1 MCKAIYL
8 TNYLK
13 ERQITRRV
21 LYWYVWG
28 RHMSEFIWH
37 WTRGSSKIYTRK
49 TEVAEEAMKDGML
62 VMGVRVKPRILKY

>member
-1 MCKAIYL
+1 
-8 TNYLK
+8 
-13 ERQITRRV
+13 
-21 LYWYVWG
+21 
-28 RHMSEFIWH
+28 MSEFIWH